1 MAVGPVKGVLLRR
14 VRKSQCGTF
23 YQSTCIPLS
32 GGLHSQHISTLR
44 PFLYIARSFVRSFVR
59 AVGCERRL
67 RSRRASLKGRFR
79 GPRVSHVRRFARYKK
94 LYRLHLYISA
104 KLLALTG
111 SRIHQLPA
119 GQPRDVCTH

>member
-1 MAVGPVKGVLLRR
+1 MGAHAAGFGSVAVGPVKGVLLRR

-79 GPRVSHVRRFARYKK
+79 GPLSRT
-94 LYRLHLYISA
+94 SA
-104 KLLALTG
+104 V
-111 SRIHQLPA
+111 LP
-119 GQPRDVCTH
+119 VT